1 MKNNA
6 MVFQL
11 FILNECLPY
20 NLKLGW
26 VQDLQTINS
35 LEISFW
41 CGSILITERECF
53 PTV

>member
-26 VQDLQTINS
+26 VQDLQTINNK
-35 LEISFW
+35 
-41 CGSILITERECF
+41 CF
-53 PTV
+53 SYLNHDFVTAVRLLGN